1 MNKNPAA
8 RNAAHGAALERYRVA
23 QVTLYRYANHENTI
37 NGRGTAYLETQPEY
51 LALVAARDTARA
63 EVERVNPAA
72 KPPKLTASL
81 AAAQAARS
89 EALMWVGGAVV
100 ALSLVTYSLQSIYR
114 GLDSLFTA
122 QKAAPLGGVGLIFV
136 ALAGLAL
143 LFVGLG
149 WSSLINRRNKLD
161 G

>member
-1 MNKNPAA
+1 MKSS
-8 RNAAHGAALERYRVA
+8 GDE
-23 QVTLYRYANHENTI
+23 
-37 NGRGTAYLETQPEY
+37 
-51 LALVAARDTARA
+51 
-63 EVERVNPAA
+63 
-72 KPPKLTASL
+72 S
-81 AAAQAARS
+81 AARS

-122 QKAAPLGGVGLIFV
+122 QKAAPSGGVGLIFV

-149 WSSLINRRNKLD
+149 WSSLINRRHVGRHEVPAARTETHDKTIAA
-161 G
+161 